1 MSTAQDE
8 ASYSRKEKSLGL
20 LCEKFI
26 RNFGRVRGDLISLD
40 EAAKVLGV
48 ERRRIYDVVNVLES
62 VEVVIRLAKNTC
74 AASCF
79 VA

>member
-26 RNFGRVRGDLISLD
+26 HNFGRVRGDLISLD
-40 EAAKVLGV
+40 EAAKVLRV

-74 AASCF
+74 AASSV